1 MLLIVMQL
9 SQAVSAQ
16 VELTPVNVSNS
27 AAPINLME
35 HSQWLVADNRV
46 QLSDIQELTTWRS
59 EFSPQPLNANQSL
72 WGKVTLTSESS
83 NKPFFISIDNPRI
96 DALDIYILDE
106 RDRIINS
113 YRMGTSRPLDN
124 GPFAH
129 RLFVIPLDIPYAQP
143 RNIYVKV
150 RDNGPLVFAFTLQTE
165 SALLDKE
172 QRNSIVF
179 SLISGAL
186 AMMVLYFLVTYT
198 LLRSPVRFWF
208 SVASTAY
215 LLLFLNSQGVV
226 SYLSGY
232 NAYID
237 NISTILC
244 ALLLFSLA
252 KITFTIFRPLPTYY
266 RYFLYATGWISA
278 ASAFVL
284 NSYHQIL
291 LVSGAAALA
300 VVTIAVLAIFYRYKG
315 HHISNR
321 MFALGLTLIALTTAA
336 HTGLYLKWLAFPE
349 QLSLTL
355 SALIIIGIVLI
366 AVAIAAHEKVIAFRH
381 YTEQQDAIR
390 DLQQFVDMFED
401 APEGRFI
408 TSLDGELLRA
418 NRAMAKIFGYEDV
431 AHMKA
436 QLDSVSTLYA
446 QSHEREL
453 LLGELHKNQSTL
465 GKEIKGQTR
474 QNQPLWLLVSAQL
487 SDSSKGLAKGDGTSS
502 DKKIYGS
509 ILDISK
515 QKAADQNIEYMASH
529 DTLTGFYQR
538 QEFEKRLH
546 AAIIQA
552 KQEQDELTL
561 LHVNIDQF
569 KAINDTYGHKAGDA
583 ILRQFSQ
590 LMLKIVTVDNMI
602 GRLGGDEF
610 GILLTGSNAQNSF
623 MLANKLLN
631 TVQNYDFSW
640 EERRLSIGISIGQV
654 SWNEKITSSEQLLSM
669 ADSACYMAK
678 TLGRNRLHTYSST
691 DKQIAKYESQLSWLP
706 RIQHA
711 LTHNGFELHMQTYM
725 PMTSIAQGHHY
736 EILLRLVDEHDQR
749 VLPNEFLP
757 AAERYNLSAKID
769 RWVIDTY
776 FTWLNQNP
784 QHKEDLV
791 RCNINLSGQSLG
803 NQDLKLFILSAFE
816 KYHVPHSKICFEITE
831 SMAILKLDETI
842 EFINTFKA
850 LGCTFALDDFGSGF
864 SSYNYLKNLPVD
876 QVKIDG
882 EFVKSILIDSV
893 DMAMVTSIKDIAS
906 AMKIQT
912 IAEYVESKEIMVELG
927 KIGVDFVQ
935 GFGVNKPAPL
945 HTLKDDD
952 QLLKSKPES

>member
-9 SQAVSAQ
+9 GQGVSAQ
-16 VELTPVNVSNS
+16 EKLTPVNVNNS
-27 AAPINLME
+27 ITSINLME

-46 QLSDIQELTTWRS
+46 QLSDIQELTTWRNA
-59 EFSPQPLNANQSL
+59 FSPQPLNANQSL
-72 WGKVTLTSESS
+72 WGKVTLSSESNHTS
-83 NKPFFISIDNPRI
+83 FYISIDNPRI
-96 DALDIYILDE
+96 DALDIYVLDE

-113 YRMGTSRPLDN
+113 YRMGTTRVLGDLPIE
-124 GPFAH
+124 H
-129 RLFVIPLDIPYAQP
+129 RLFVVPVDIPYAQP
-143 RNIYVKV
+143 RNIYIKV
-150 RDNGPLVFAFTLQTE
+150 RDKGPLVFAFKLNSE
-165 SALLDKE
+165 SALLKKE
-172 QRNSIVF
+172 QRNSIIF

-226 SYLSGY
+226 SYLSGF

-244 ALLLFSLA
+244 ALLVFSLA
-252 KITFTIFRPLPTYY
+252 KVTFTIFRPLPTYY
-266 RYFLYATGWISA
+266 RYFLYAMGWLSA
-278 ASAFVL
+278 AAAFVF
-284 NSYHQIL
+284 NSYQQIL
-291 LVSGAAALA
+291 LVSGAGM
-300 VVTIAVLAIFYRYKG
+300 VTIGTIAVLAIFYRYKG
-315 HHISNR
+315 HNISNR
-321 MFALGLTLIALTTAA
+321 VFALGLTLIALTTTS
-336 HTGLYLKWLAFPE
+336 HIGLYLNWIAFPE

-381 YTEQQDAIR
+381 YTQQQDTIH

-408 TSLDGELLRA
+408 TSLNGELLRA

-431 AHMKA
+431 AQMKT
-436 QLDSVSTLYA
+436 QLDNLSSLYA
-446 QSHEREL
+446 EPNDREL
-453 LLGELHKNQSTL
+453 LLGELHKNRSTV
-465 GKEIKGQTR
+465 GKEIKGKTR

-487 SDSSKGLAKGDGTSS
+487 SHISQREEKV
-502 DKKIYGS
+502 IFGS
-509 ILDISK
+509 ILDIST
-515 QKAADQNIEYMASH
+515 QKSADKNIEYMASH

-546 AAIIQA
+546 AAISLAEQ
-552 KQEQDELTL
+552 QQDELTL

-583 ILRQFSQ
+583 VLKQFSQ
-590 LMLKIVTVDNMI
+590 LLLNIVSIDGLI

-610 GILLTGSNAQNSF
+610 GILLSGSSAQNSF

-654 SWNEKITSSEQLLSM
+654 SWNDKITNSEQLLSM

-678 TLGRNRLHTYSST
+678 TLGRNRLHTYSSS
-691 DKQIAKYESQLSWLP
+691 DKQIEKYESQLSWLP

-711 LTHNGFELHMQTYM
+711 LTHNGFELHMQSYM

-749 VLPNEFLP
+749 ILPNEFLP

-791 RCNINLSGQSLG
+791 CCNINLSGYSLG
-803 NQDLKLFILSAFE
+803 HQDLKLFILSAFE
-816 KYHVPHSKICFEITE
+816 KYQVPYNKICFEITE

-850 LGCTFALDDFGSGF
+850 LGCIFALDDFGSGF

-882 EFVKSILIDSV
+882 AFVKSILIDPV
-893 DMAMVTSIKDIAS
+893 DMAMVKSIKDIAS
-906 AMKIQT
+906 AMNIQT

-935 GFGVNKPAPL
+935 GFGVDKPTPL
-945 HTLKDDD
+945 SSMDD
-952 QLLKSKPES
+952 EN